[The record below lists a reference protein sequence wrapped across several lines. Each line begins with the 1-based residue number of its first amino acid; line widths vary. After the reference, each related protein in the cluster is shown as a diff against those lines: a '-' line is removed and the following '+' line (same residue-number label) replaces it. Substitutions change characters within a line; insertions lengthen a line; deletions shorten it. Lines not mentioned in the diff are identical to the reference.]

1 MSLLGQAAENP
12 QKPAVIMAGSG
23 ETLTYGELV
32 DGMNRLSRV
41 LRAQCEIGDRV
52 AMLMD
57 NERDYFTVAWGVRRA
72 GLRGVPV
79 NSHLTAAEV
88 AYMVDNSDAVALI
101 VSAGLIDV
109 AEEVR
114 KSNDRLAICLTNG
127 EATAAF
133 GSLQGAL
140 AGSSPEPLE
149 NASEGN
155 LMFYSSGTTGYPKAI
170 KRPLPEAPFGTYS
183 NWELLMQGQYG
194 VTEDTVLLIAGP
206 AYHAAPMGWSQGCQA
221 IGGTVVLLERFD
233 AEACLAA
240 IERYGVTHALFVPT
254 HFVRMLN
261 LPEAVRARYDV
272 SSLRRVVHSA
282 APCPPH
288 VKRAMIEWFGP
299 IIDEYY
305 SATEAAGFTVVDS
318 ETWLRKPGTVGRPL
332 GGIPHILD
340 EDGRELPVGETG
352 AVYFEGVDSFEY
364 HGDPGK
370 TSEFFNDR
378 GWGCNGD
385 MGWLDEDGYLFLA
398 DRRSHM
404 IISGGVNIYPQESE
418 NVLFAHPS
426 VADVAVIGVPNDE
439 YGEEVKAVVELR
451 PEAGAGNDE
460 LAEELLA
467 FCRANLAHY
476 KCPKSVDF
484 VEELPRTPTGKVR
497 KRDIRQAYW
506 GEGRR
511 QQIV

>member
-1 MSLLGQAAENP
+1 
-12 QKPAVIMAGSG
+12 
-23 ETLTYGELV
+23 
-32 DGMNRLSRV
+32 
-41 LRAQCEIGDRV
+41 
-52 AMLMD
+52 
-57 NERDYFTVAWGVRRA
+57 
-72 GLRGVPV
+72 
-79 NSHLTAAEV
+79 
-88 AYMVDNSDAVALI
+88 
-101 VSAGLIDV
+101 
-109 AEEVR
+109 
-114 KSNDRLAICLTNG
+114 
-127 EATAAF
+127 
-133 GSLQGAL
+133 
-140 AGSSPEPLE
+140 
-149 NASEGN
+149 
-155 LMFYSSGTTGYPKAI
+155 
-170 KRPLPEAPFGTYS
+170 
-183 NWELLMQGQYG
+183 MQHQYG
-194 VTEDTVLLIAGP
+194 VTEETVLLIPGP
-206 AYHAAPMGWSQGCQA
+206 IYHAAPMGWSQGCQA
-221 IGGTVVLLERFD
+221 IGGTVVPLERFD
-233 AEACLAA
+233 AEVALAA
-240 IERYGVTHALFVPT
+240 IARYGVTHALFVPT

-332 GGIPHILD
+332 SGIPHILD
-340 EDGRELPVGETG
+340 EDGHELPVGETG

-418 NVLFAHPS
+418 NVLFEHLA

-451 PEAGAGNDE
+451 PEAGGGTTNWPRSSWPSAVRSWPTTSARSPSTSWRNCRARRRARCANAISGRPTGPRGASRSSEWCSGGHQAVGPLGVHGGDEAAVGHHGGPVVVPVGVLAVAGPVVGDE
-460 LAEELLA
+460 LLD
-467 FCRANLAHY
+467 RVVV
-476 KCPKSVDF
+476 SD
-484 VEELPRTPTGKVR
+484 
-497 KRDIRQAYW
+497 
-506 GEGRR
+506 RR
-511 QQIV
+511 PPG

>member
-1 MSLLGQAAENP
+1 L
-12 QKPAVIMAGSG
+12 PA
-23 ETLTYGELV
+23 
-32 DGMNRLSRV
+32 
-41 LRAQCEIGDRV
+41 
-52 AMLMD
+52 
-57 NERDYFTVAWGVRRA
+57 
-72 GLRGVPV
+72 
-79 NSHLTAAEV
+79 
-88 AYMVDNSDAVALI
+88 
-101 VSAGLIDV
+101 
-109 AEEVR
+109 
-114 KSNDRLAICLTNG
+114 
-127 EATAAF
+127 
-133 GSLQGAL
+133 
-140 AGSSPEPLE
+140 
-149 NASEGN
+149 
-155 LMFYSSGTTGYPKAI
+155 
-170 KRPLPEAPFGTYS
+170 APFGIYS
-183 NWELLMQGQYG
+183 NWELLMQHQYG
-194 VTEDTVLLIAGP
+194 VTDETVLLIPGP

-221 IGGTVVLLERFD
+221 IGGTVVLLEKFD
-233 AEACLAA
+233 AEACVAA
-240 IERYGVTHALFVPT
+240 IARYGVTHALFVPT

-261 LPEAVRARYDV
+261 LPEAVRACYDV

-332 GGIPHILD
+332 GGIAHILD
-340 EDGRELPVGETG
+340 DEGNELPAGETG

-418 NVLFAHPS
+418 NVLFAHPA

-451 PEAGAGNDE
+451 PEAGPGNDE
-460 LAEELLA
+460 LAEEILA

-484 VEELPRTPTGKVR
+484 VGELPRTPTGKVR

>member
-1 MSLLGQAAENP
+1 MSLLSQATNNP
-12 QKPAVIMAGSG
+12 GKPAVIMAGSG
-23 ETLTYGELV
+23 ETLSYGELV
-32 DGMNRLSRV
+32 DSMNRLARV
-41 LRAQCEIGDRV
+41 LRSHCAVGDRV
-52 AMLMD
+52 AMLMG

-79 NSHLTAAEV
+79 NWHLTSAEV
-88 AYMVDNSDAVALI
+88 AYMVDNSDAVALV
-101 VSAGLIDV
+101 VSSGLLHV

-114 KSNDRLAICLTNG
+114 ASNDRLVICLTNG
-127 EATAAF
+127 EETTTF
-133 GSLQGAL
+133 SSLPAAL
-140 AGSSPEPLE
+140 AGSSPEPL
-149 NASEGN
+149 SDLTEGN

-170 KRPLPEAPFGTYS
+170 KRPLPEAPFGTFT
-183 NWELLMQGQYG
+183 NWEQLMQHQYG
-194 VTEDTVLLIAGP
+194 VTEDTVLLIPGP
-206 AYHAAPMGWSQGCQA
+206 IYHAAPMGWSQGCQA
-221 IGGTVVLLERFD
+221 IGGTVVPLERFD
-233 AEACLAA
+233 AEVALAA
-240 IERYGVTHALFVPT
+240 IAQYSVTHALFVPT

-261 LPEAVRARYDV
+261 LPESVRAKYDV
-272 SSLRRVVHSA
+272 SSLRKVVHSA

-288 VKRAMIEWFGP
+288 VKRAMIERFGP
-299 IIDEYY
+299 SIDEYY

-318 ETWLRKPGTVGRPL
+318 ETWLRKPGTVGRSL
-332 GGIPHILD
+332 SGTPHILD
-340 EDGRELPVGETG
+340 ENGRELPVGETG

-385 MGWLDEDGYLFLA
+385 MGWVDEDGYLFLA

-418 NVLFAHPS
+418 NVLFEHPS

-439 YGEEVKAVVELR
+439 YGEEVKAVVELL
-451 PEAGAGNDE
+451 PEAGEGNE
-460 LAEELLA
+460 ALAEELLA
-467 FCRANLAHY
+467 FCRSKLAHY
-476 KCPKSVDF
+476 KCPKTVDF
-484 VEELPRTPTGKVR
+484 VQELPRTPTGKVR

-506 GEGRR
+506 GEGR

>member
-1 MSLLGQAAENP
+1 MSLLSQATENP

-23 ETLTYGELV
+23 ATLTYGELV
-32 DGMNRLSRV
+32 DGMNRLARV
-41 LRAQCEIGDRV
+41 LRSHCEKGDRV
-52 AMLMD
+52 AMLMG

-72 GLRGVPV
+72 ALRGVPV
-79 NSHLTAAEV
+79 NWHLTAAEI

-101 VSAGLIDV
+101 VSAGLLSV

-114 KSNDRLAICLTNG
+114 KANDRLAICLTNG
-127 EATAAF
+127 EETGSFA
-133 GSLQGAL
+133 SLQGAM
-140 AGSSPEPLE
+140 AASSPESLSDV
-149 NASEGN
+149 SEGN
-155 LMFYSSGTTGYPKAI
+155 LMFYSSGTTGYPKAV
-170 KRPLPEAPFGTYS
+170 KRPLPQAPFGTFS

-194 VTEDTVLLIAGP
+194 VTEETVLLIPGP

-221 IGGTVVLLERFD
+221 IGGTVVLLEKFD

-240 IERYGVTHALFVPT
+240 IDRHAVTHALFVPT

-272 SSLRRVVHSA
+272 SSLRRVVHA
-282 APCPPH
+282 AASCPPH

-305 SATEAAGFTVVDS
+305 SSTEAAGFTVVDS

-332 GGIPHILD
+332 SGIPHILD
-340 EDGRELPVGETG
+340 AEGREVPIGETG
-352 AVYFEGVDSFEY
+352 AVYFEGVDAFEY

-370 TSEFFNDR
+370 TGEFFNER

-418 NVLFAHPS
+418 NVLFEHPL

-439 YGEEVKAVVELR
+439 FGEEVKAVVELR
-451 PEAGAGNDE
+451 PEAGVGGEA
-460 LAEELLA
+460 LADELLA
-467 FCRANLAHY
+467 FCRANLAGC
-476 KCPKSVDF
+476 KIPRSVVFGPLPKTS
-484 VEELPRTPTGKVR
+484 TGKVH
-497 KRDIRQAYW
+497 KSVLRDRAKAIRA
-506 GEGRR
+506 
-511 QQIV
+511 

>member
-1 MSLLGQAAENP
+1 MSLLSQATENP
-12 QKPAVIMAGSG
+12 DKPAVIMAGSG
-23 ETLTYGELV
+23 ETRTYGELV
-32 DGMNRLSRV
+32 DGMNRLARL
-41 LRAQCEIGDRV
+41 LRSHCEVGDRV
-52 AMLMD
+52 AMLMG
-57 NERDYFTVAWGVRRA
+57 NERDYLTVAWGVRRA

-79 NSHLTAAEV
+79 NWHLTADEV
-88 AYMVDNSDAVALI
+88 AYMVDNSDAIALI
-101 VSAGLIDV
+101 VSAGLWDV

-127 EATAAF
+127 AATATFA
-133 GSLQGAL
+133 SLQDAM
-140 AGSSPEPLE
+140 AASSPEPLSDL
-149 NASEGN
+149 SEGN

-170 KRPLPEAPFGTYS
+170 KRPLPTAPFGTYT
-183 NWELLMQGQYG
+183 NWELMMQAQYG
-194 VTEDTVLLIAGP
+194 VGEDSVVLIPGP
-206 AYHAAPMGWSQGCQA
+206 IYHAAPMGWCQGSQA
-221 IGGTVVLLERFD
+221 IGATVILLERFD
-233 AEACLAA
+233 AEAALAA
-240 IERYGVTHALFVPT
+240 IDTYRVTHALFVPT

-261 LPEAVRARYDV
+261 LPPAVRATYDV
-272 SSLRRVVHSA
+272 SSLQRVVHSA

-299 IIDEYY
+299 LIDEYY

-318 ETWLRKPGTVGRPL
+318 ETWLRKPGTVGRSL
-332 GGIPHILD
+332 SGIPHILD

-364 HGDPGK
+364 HNDAGK

-418 NVLFAHPS
+418 NVLFEHPA

-439 YGEEVKAVVELR
+439 FGEEVKAVVELL

-460 LAEELLA
+460 LAEEILT
-467 FCRANLAHY
+467 FCRSKLAHY
-476 KCPKSVDF
+476 KCPRSIDF
-484 VEELPRTPTGKVR
+484 VAELPRTPTGKVR
-497 KRDIRQAYW
+497 KRDLRQAYW
-506 GEGRR
+506 AEGR

>member
-1 MSLLGQAAENP
+1 MSLLRQAAENP
-12 QKPAVIMAGSG
+12 HKPAVIMAGSG
-23 ETLTYGELV
+23 ETRSYGALV
-32 DGMNRLSRV
+32 DGMNRLARI
-41 LRAQCEIGDRV
+41 LHAQCEVGERV
-52 AMLMD
+52 AMLME
-57 NERDYFTVAWGVRRA
+57 NERDYFSVAWGVRRA

-79 NSHLTAAEV
+79 NWHLTPAEV

-101 VSAGLIDV
+101 DV

-114 KSNDRLAICLTNG
+114 AANDRVKICLTNG
-127 EATAAF
+127 APTASFA
-133 GSLQGAL
+133 SLPAAL
-140 AGSSPEPLE
+140 AASSPEPLE
-149 NASEGN
+149 SAVEGN

-170 KRPLPEAPFGTYS
+170 KRPLPEAPFGTFS

-194 VTEDTVLLIAGP
+194 VTEDTVLLIPGP
-206 AYHAAPMGWSQGCQA
+206 VYHAAPMGWSQGCQA
-221 IGGTVVLLERFD
+221 IGGTVVPLERFD
-233 AEACLAA
+233 AEVALAA
-240 IERYGVTHALFVPT
+240 IDRYRVTHALFVPT

-318 ETWLRKPGTVGRPL
+318 ETWLRKPGTVGRPV

-340 EDGRELPVGETG
+340 EEGRELPVGETG
-352 AVYFEGVDSFEY
+352 AVYFEGVVAFEY

-370 TSEFFNDR
+370 TSEFFNDK

-418 NVLFAHPS
+418 NVLFAHPA

-439 YGEEVKAVVELR
+439 FGEEVKAVVELR
-451 PEAGAGNDE
+451 PEAGPGNDA

-467 FCRANLAHY
+467 FCRSTLAHY
-476 KCPKSVDF
+476 KCPRSIDF
-484 VEELPRTPTGKVR
+484 VPELPRTPTGKVR

>member
-1 MSLLGQAAENP
+1 MAA
-12 QKPAVIMAGSG
+12 
-23 ETLTYGELV
+23 
-32 DGMNRLSRV
+32 
-41 LRAQCEIGDRV
+41 
-52 AMLMD
+52 
-57 NERDYFTVAWGVRRA
+57 
-72 GLRGVPV
+72 
-79 NSHLTAAEV
+79 
-88 AYMVDNSDAVALI
+88 
-101 VSAGLIDV
+101 
-109 AEEVR
+109 
-114 KSNDRLAICLTNG
+114 
-127 EATAAF
+127 
-133 GSLQGAL
+133 
-140 AGSSPEPLE
+140 SSPEPLE
-149 NASEGN
+149 SLSEGN

-170 KRPLPEAPFGTYS
+170 KRPLPEAPFGTLS
-183 NWELLMQGQYG
+183 NWELLMQHQYG
-194 VTEDTVLLIAGP
+194 VTEETVLLIPGP
-206 AYHAAPMGWSQGCQA
+206 IYHAAPMGWAQGCQA
-221 IGGTVVLLERFD
+221 IGGTVVPLERFD
-233 AEACLAA
+233 AEVALAA
-240 IERYGVTHALFVPT
+240 IARYGVTHALFVPT

-332 GGIPHILD
+332 SGIPHILD

-418 NVLFAHPS
+418 NVLFEHPA

-439 YGEEVKAVVELR
+439 FGEEVKAVVELR
-451 PEAGAGNDE
+451 PEAGGGNDE
-460 LAEELLA
+460 LAEELMA
-467 FCRANLAHY
+467 FCRSKVAHY
-476 KCPKSVDF
+476 KCPKSIDF

-506 GEGRR
+506 AEGR

>member
-1 MSLLGQAAENP
+1 
-12 QKPAVIMAGSG
+12 
-23 ETLTYGELV
+23 
-32 DGMNRLSRV
+32 MNRLARL
-41 LRAQCEIGDRV
+41 LRSHCEVGDRV
-52 AMLMD
+52 AMLMG
-57 NERDYFTVAWGVRRA
+57 NEPDYFTVAWGTRRA

-79 NSHLTAAEV
+79 NWHLTAPEI

-101 VSAGLIDV
+101 VSAGLIGV

-114 KSNDRLAICLTNG
+114 ASNDRLAICLTNG
-127 EATAAF
+127 EPTAAF
-133 GSLQGAL
+133 ASLYHAM
-140 AGSSPEPLE
+140 AASSPEPL
-149 NASEGN
+149 ADLTDGN
-155 LMFYSSGTTGYPKAI
+155 VMFYSSGTTGYPKAV
-170 KRPLPEAPFGTYS
+170 KRPLPEAPFGTYT
-183 NWELLMQGQYG
+183 NWELLMQSLYG
-194 VTEDTVLLIAGP
+194 VTEDSVLLIP
-206 AYHAAPMGWSQGCQA
+206 APVYHAAPMGWSQGCQA

-233 AEACLAA
+233 AEAVLAA
-240 IERYGVTHALFVPT
+240 IDRYAVTHALFVPT
-254 HFVRMLN
+254 HFVRMLH
-261 LPEAVRARYDV
+261 LPEEVRAGYDV
-272 SSLRRVVHSA
+272 SSLQHAVHAA

-299 IIDEYY
+299 VVDEYY

-318 ETWLRKPGTVGRPL
+318 ETWLRKPGTVGRSIS
-332 GGIPHILD
+332 GAPHILD
-340 EDGRELPVGETG
+340 EEGRELPVGETG
-352 AVYFEGVDSFEY
+352 AVYFEGVDPFEY

-370 TSEFFNDR
+370 TGDFFNSR

-418 NVLFAHPS
+418 NVLFEHPA
-426 VADVAVIGVPNDE
+426 VEDVTVIGVPNDE

-451 PEAGAGNDE
+451 PEAGVGNDA

-467 FCRANLAHY
+467 FCRSKLARY

-484 VEELPRTPTGKVR
+484 VKELPRTPTGKVR
-497 KRDIRQAYW
+497 KREIRQAYW
-506 GEGRR
+506 AEGR

>member
-1 MSLLGQAAENP
+1 MSLLSQATDNP
-12 QKPAVIMAGSG
+12 HKPAVIMAGSG
-23 ETLTYGELV
+23 ETLAYRDLV
-32 DGMNRLSRV
+32 DGMNRLARV
-41 LRAQCEIGDRV
+41 LRSRCEIGDRV
-52 AMLMD
+52 AMLME

-79 NSHLTAAEV
+79 NWHLTPAEV

-114 KSNDRLAICLTNG
+114 KSNDHLAICLTNG
-127 EATAAF
+127 EETAAF
-133 GSLQGAL
+133 GSLQDAM
-140 AGSSPEPLE
+140 AASSPEPLE
-149 NASEGN
+149 SVSEGN

-170 KRPLPEAPFGTYS
+170 KRPLPAAPFGTLS
-183 NWELLMQGQYG
+183 NWELLMQHQYG
-194 VTEDTVLLIAGP
+194 VTEETVLLIPGP
-206 AYHAAPMGWSQGCQA
+206 IYHAAPMGWSQGCQA
-221 IGGTVVLLERFD
+221 IGGTVVPLERFD
-233 AEACLAA
+233 AEVALAA
-240 IERYGVTHALFVPT
+240 IARYGVTHALFVPT

-332 GGIPHILD
+332 SGIPHILD

-418 NVLFAHPS
+418 NVLFEHPA

-451 PEAGAGNDE
+451 PEGGGGSDD
-460 LAEELLA
+460 LAEELMTFCLA
-467 FCRANLAHY
+467 RLAHY
-476 KCPKSVDF
+476 KCPKSIDF

-506 GEGRR
+506 AEGR

>member
-1 MSLLGQAAENP
+1 MSLLRQAP
-12 QKPAVIMAGSG
+12 DKPAVIMAGGG
-23 ETLTYGELV
+23 ETLSYGDLV
-32 DGMNRLSRV
+32 DGMNRLARV
-41 LRAQCEIGDRV
+41 LRSQCAIGDRV

-57 NERDYFTVAWGVRRA
+57 NERDYFTVAWAVRRA

-79 NSHLTAAEV
+79 NWHLTAAEV
-88 AYMVDNSDAVALI
+88 AYMVDNSDAIALI
-101 VSAGLIDV
+101 VSAGLMEV

-114 KSNDRLAICLTNG
+114 GSNDRVRICLTNG
-127 EATAAF
+127 AETAAF
-133 GSLQGAL
+133 ASLQGVMA
-140 AGSSPEPLE
+140 ASSPEPLDDTT
-149 NASEGN
+149 EGN

-170 KRPLPEAPFGTYS
+170 KRPLPEAPFGTFS

-194 VTEDTVLLIAGP
+194 VTEDTVLLIPGP
-206 AYHAAPMGWSQGCQA
+206 LYHAAPMGWSQGCQA
-221 IGGTVVLLERFD
+221 IGGTVVPLERFD
-233 AEACLAA
+233 AETALAA

-254 HFVRMLN
+254 HFVRMLH
-261 LPEAVRARYDV
+261 LPEAVRAKYDV
-272 SSLRRVVHSA
+272 SSLRRVVHAA

-340 EDGRELPVGETG
+340 EEGRELPVGETG
-352 AVYFEGVDSFEY
+352 AVYFEGVDAFEY

-370 TSEFFNDR
+370 TSDFFNER

-418 NVLFAHPS
+418 NVLFEHPA

-439 YGEEVKAVVELR
+439 FGEEVKAVVELR
-451 PEAGAGNDE
+451 PEAGPGNDDV
-460 LAEELLA
+460 AEELLA
-467 FCRANLAHY
+467 FCRSTLAHY
-476 KCPKSVDF
+476 KCPRSIDF
-484 VEELPRTPTGKVR
+484 VDELPRTPTGKVR
-497 KRDIRQAYW
+497 KSDIRQAYW

>member
-1 MSLLGQAAENP
+1 MSMLSQATDNP
-12 QKPAVIMAGSG
+12 NKPAVIMGGSG

-32 DGMNRLSRV
+32 DGMNRLARLLSE
-41 LRAQCEIGDRV
+41 QCEIGDRV
-52 AMLMD
+52 AMLMG
-57 NERDYFTVAWGVRRA
+57 NECDYFTVAWGVRRA

-79 NSHLTAAEV
+79 NWHLTPAEV

-114 KSNDRLAICLTNG
+114 TSNDRLAICLTNG
-127 EATAAF
+127 AATAAF
-133 GSLQGAL
+133 GSLPEAM
-140 AGSSPEPLE
+140 AASSPEPLE
-149 NASEGN
+149 SVSEGN

-183 NWELLMQGQYG
+183 NWELLMQHQYG
-194 VTEDTVLLIAGP
+194 VTEETVLLIPGP
-206 AYHAAPMGWSQGCQA
+206 FYHAAPMGWSQGCQA
-221 IGGTVVLLERFD
+221 IGGTVVPLERFD
-233 AEACLAA
+233 AEVALAA

-261 LPEAVRARYDV
+261 LPEAVRARYDL

-332 GGIPHILD
+332 SGIPHILD

-418 NVLFAHPS
+418 NVLFEHPA

-451 PEAGAGNDE
+451 PEAGGGNDE
-460 LAEELLA
+460 LAEELMA
-467 FCRANLAHY
+467 FCRSKLAHY
-476 KCPKSVDF
+476 KCPKSIDF

-506 GEGRR
+506 AEGR